1 MEASLRKTIEH
12 KYQFVKK
19 GDNDGNC
26 VYKLEQR
33 IQKPEPRQG
42 QWDLRG
48 ERDV

>member
-1 MEASLRKTIEH
+1 MEASLGKTIEH
-12 KYQFVKK
+12 KYEFVEK

-26 VYKLEQR
+26 GCHLEQR

-48 ERDV
+48 TKNV